1 MNQVQNINPIQFVEM
16 IKESDK
22 FIVIDCRTLD
32 EINQQSLTYH
42 IHIDIYDQSTHYKL
56 SELDMDNKYI
66 IYCRSGARSQYLGE
80 YLVQNGFKNI
90 YNLEGG
96 ILNWNYHKRANLI

>member
-1 MNQVQNINPIQFVEM
+1 MNQVQNINPIQFVDM
-16 IKESDK
+16 TKNSDE
-22 FIVIDCRTLD
+22 FIVIDCRTLA
-32 EINQQSLTYH
+32 EIQQQSLDFDL
-42 IHIDIYDQSTHYKL
+42 HIDLYDQSTHYL
-56 SELDMDNKYI
+56 FNDLDVEKKYI

-96 ILNWNYHKRANLI
+96 ILNWNYHKRSNLI

>member
-1 MNQVQNINPIQFVEM
+1 MERVQNINPKDFVELT
-16 IKESDK
+16 KNSNDY
-22 FIVIDCRTLD
+22 IVIDCRTKSEIDQQALD
-32 EINQQSLTYH
+32 YQ
-42 IHIDIYDQSTHYKL
+42 IHIDLYDQSTHHIMN
-56 SELDMDNKYI
+56 ELDIDKNYI

-96 ILNWNYHKRANLI
+96 ILNWNYFKRSNLI